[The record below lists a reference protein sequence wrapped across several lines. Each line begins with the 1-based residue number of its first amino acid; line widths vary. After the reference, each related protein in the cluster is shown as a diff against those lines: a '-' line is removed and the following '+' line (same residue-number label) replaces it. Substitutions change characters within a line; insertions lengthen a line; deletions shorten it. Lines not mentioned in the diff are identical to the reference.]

1 MLAFIQS
8 ERRLENDSME
18 AGVNIVLHNTTL
30 VSLQT
35 VFCLL

>member
-1 MLAFIQS
+1 MVAFIQT

-18 AGVNIVLHNTTL
+18 AGVSIVLHNTTL
-30 VSLQT
+30 VSLQS

>member
-1 MLAFIQS
+1 MLAFIQT
-8 ERRLENDSME
+8 EKRLENNSME

-30 VSLQT
+30 VSIQS